1 MLQFFKDMKKE
12 LIIFYK
18 EYVKEI
24 NTFNDNLYKESSQ
37 YYGEIIEPI
46 KISFEGFMNWLET
59 GSIL

>member
-1 MLQFFKDMKKE
+1 MKKE